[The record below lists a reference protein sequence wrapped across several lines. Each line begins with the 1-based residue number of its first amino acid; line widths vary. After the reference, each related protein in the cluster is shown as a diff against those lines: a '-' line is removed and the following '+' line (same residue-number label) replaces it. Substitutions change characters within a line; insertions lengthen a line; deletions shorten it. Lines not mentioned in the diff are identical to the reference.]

1 MVNKQRS
8 LGVVLQYVQMAL
20 SILISLIYTPIMI
33 RILGQNEYGIYN
45 LASSIIAYLT
55 LISLGFGSSYI
66 RYYSIYKKGDNKEG
80 LKKLNG
86 LYFVVFL
93 LMGIIALIC
102 GLFLTAK
109 VNWFYNDTYTVREI
123 EIARVLMFF
132 LTVNLALSFPMSV
145 FTSYIT
151 SQERFVFQKL
161 LNMGKTV
168 FSPVV
173 NIILLYLGYGSIGM
187 VVASTA
193 ISIVVDLINIY
204 YCFHRLDM
212 QIGFRKLPWGLIK
225 SIFGFSVFIAIN
237 QVIDQINWQT
247 DKVILGKMING
258 AAVAVYAVGANI
270 NTMYINFSTAV
281 SSVFA
286 PKIHRIV
293 NSDLNENEKNSSL
306 TSMFIN
312 VGRVQFFILA
322 LILSGFIFF
331 GKYFVLLW
339 VGEQYTD
346 AYYVA
351 LLLICPITI
360 TLIQNLG
367 IEIQRAKNKHQF
379 RSIVYLIMAL
389 LNVFISIWFCVLWG
403 VIGVAIGTTIS
414 LLVANGLIMNIY
426 YHKNLGIDVI
436 KFWKSILGILP
447 SLLIPIVL
455 GIVIKIF
462 YQFHSW
468 WDFILFVILYSV
480 VYIACIVF
488 LGLNKTEKELVFKR
502 LKKNKR

>member
-1 MVNKQRS
+1 
-8 LGVVLQYVQMAL
+8 
-20 SILISLIYTPIMI
+20 MI

-80 LKKLNG
+80 LTKLNG
-86 LYFVVFL
+86 LYFIVFS
-93 LMGIIALIC
+93 LMGLIALIC
-102 GLFLTAK
+102 GLFLTANI
-109 VNWFYNDTYTVREI
+109 NWFYNDTYTSREI
-123 EIARVLMFF
+123 ETARVLMIF

-173 NIILLYLGYGSIGM
+173 NIIFLYLGYGSIGM

-281 SSVFA
+281 SSVFV

-360 TLIQNLG
+360 PLIQNLG